1 MGLPSEFGKATG
13 AGVAALALLAL
24 LSGTAQAAIGRAS
37 YVTVTGKILS
47 IERPD
52 SGACIQLQDATVRF
66 ENGTSDR
73 AYLFGD
79 SVCGAGSEIE
89 GVDLIWKAPAGVQAL
104 SVRFEPTG

>member
-1 MGLPSEFGKATG
+1 MGLPNKFDKAAG
-13 AGVAALALLAL
+13 AGIAALALFAL
-24 LSGTAQAAIGRAS
+24 LPGTAQAAIGRAS
-37 YVTVTGKILS
+37 YITVAGEILS
-47 IERPD
+47 ITQPD

-79 SVCGAGSEIE
+79 SACGAGTEIE

>member
-1 MGLPSEFGKATG
+1 MGLPSEFGKAAG
-13 AGVAALALLAL
+13 AGVALLALLAL
-24 LSGTAQAAIGRAS
+24 LPGTAQAAIGRAS
-37 YVTVTGKILS
+37 YVTVAGEILS
-47 IERPD
+47 ITRPD

-79 SVCGAGSEIE
+79 SACGAGSEIE